1 MEIVIESLNIQ
12 RPESKLDP
20 TTIKFPKISQGYLG
34 PQIPHFPAIPPRMKN
49 ANNTNNNAAFS
60 LSALSVPAAP
70 AVVSPSPVA
79 ENKSPVVVPLNP
91 VTPSAADGPPET
103 KVNHTAPPSHTVQSP
118 PVVTTFPSIIPEK
131 AATDSTTQAT
141 TAEQPAQS
149 SQHQWKHEEIGVTE
163 QPQPQLSDE
172 EEPPYQMIAPLS
184 APPKMLGWLRKR
196 GHIVQSWKTRYMVLD
211 NGFLSYYVDKSDT
224 PPYGKNMKGQICL
237 AGFREVALLQENGKL
252 DENKVKAFQSD
263 RQSFIHE
270 SDTKLQQGSGGK
282 RRASSMFTSEPML
295 RIHLKYVAGLLD
307 EQVVEDIRLTV
318 SKNNKEKGSAD
329 KQEVSYEFMMEA
341 SSLEEKYA
349 WLAAI
354 EAHTNYIESVAQSG
368 NYMQMFPPVDDE
380 NDDNNKNSTTNSIAK
395 NPSSASLANSP
406 SNTDLSAVPNNNN
419 ISNNEIR
426 NSPTVTESS
435 NDKARMISTANN
447 GARRVSVANVSSAA
461 NQKWKIFLKRDEE
474 LICNGLTGKPNPFGV
489 QLIRELIL
497 VASRSENTKRLVYID
512 ANSFELKGDIIWSSK
527 DTRYPTVKKV
537 KWRFP
542 FSFKN
547 LFHLFFYF

>member
-34 PQIPHFPAIPPRMKN
+34 PQIPHFPAMPPRMKN
-49 ANNTNNNAAFS
+49 ANNINNNAAFS
-60 LSALSVPAAP
+60 LSSLSVPSVVNTAAP
-70 AVVSPSPVA
+70 AVTSPPPVVLV
-79 ENKSPVVVPLNP
+79 ENKSPVVVLPNP
-91 VTPSAADGPPET
+91 VIPTTEKPADRPPET
-103 KVNHTAPPSHTVQSP
+103 KLNNTSPPPTPPPHTVQSP
-118 PVVTTFPSIIPEK
+118 PVVTTFPSIHEIP
-131 AATDSTTQAT
+131 AAAV
-141 TAEQPAQS
+141 EQTAQS
-149 SQHQWKHEEIGVTE
+149 SQHQWKHDEIGDPE
-163 QPQPQLSDE
+163 HPQPRISD

-263 RQSFIHE
+263 RASFIHE
-270 SDTKLQQGSGGK
+270 NDTKVQQGSGGK

-295 RIHLKYVAGLLD
+295 RIHLKYVPGLLD
-307 EQVVEDIRLTV
+307 EQIVEDIRLTV
-318 SKNNKEKGSAD
+318 SKNNKEKGD

-368 NYMQMFPPVDDE
+368 NYLQMFPPVDDE
-380 NDDNNKNSTTNSIAK
+380 NNNNTSTTNSIAK

-406 SNTDLSAVPNNNN
+406 SNTDLSAAPNNNN

-426 NSPTVTESS
+426 NSPTVTESP

-447 GARRVSVANVSSAA
+447 GPRRVSVANVSSAA

-497 VASRSENTKRLVYID
+497 VASRNENTKRLVYID

-542 FSFKN
+542 FS
-547 LFHLFFYF
+547 LS